1 MKTQNIMTYYRCD
14 QCFQIESETDWLL
27 DQNGKKCKHCGMVSD
42 YKLWPSA
49 EIRELIETI
58 KKYDQSSSEY
68 GLVTSVFTCTALE
81 LLLEHLLFTMAM
93 LDRSFEETE
102 FLVDLLLD
110 TNQGRAKRLQL
121 YKRLGSGSFK
131 SEAQQIG
138 FPHFLEQWDK
148 LANIRNKSVH
158 GDLQEGSKVNP
169 QLIQNVLTD
178 ALAVFSKLHN
188 EYNQYSI
195 KYQVAME
202 PLVEF
207 EKSITKDLE
216 KLKRWREQVV
226 GIKNDEDEV

>member
-1 MKTQNIMTYYRCD
+1 MTYFRCD
-14 QCFQIESETDWLL
+14 NCFQIEPESSWLV
-27 DQNGKKCKHCGMVSD
+27 DKKDKKCKHCGRLSD
-42 YKLWPSA
+42 CELWPSA

-58 KKYDQSSSEY
+58 KNYDQSSSEY
-68 GLVTSVFTCTALE
+68 GLITSVFTCTALE
-81 LLLEHLLFTMAM
+81 LLLERLLFTMAM

-121 YKRLGSGSFK
+121 YRRLGSGSFK
-131 SEAQQIG
+131 SEARQIG
-138 FPHFLEQWDK
+138 FPSFLEQWDK

-169 QLIQNVLTD
+169 KLIQAALLD
-178 ALAVFSKLHN
+178 ALAVFSRLHN

-202 PLVEF
+202 PVLEF
-207 EKSITKDLE
+207 ENNKTKDLE
-216 KLKRWREQVV
+216 KLKRWREQVI
-226 GIKNDEDEV
+226 GTNSDE